1 MPRTARSGKQQPAHK
16 PSRKAPELTAP
27 GPAEG
32 QMAVRMLT
40 GPSAGQVVRVT
51 RAEAVR
57 LCEGWTP
64 QAELVARN
72 VAADRETR

>member
-1 MPRTARSGKQQPAHK
+1 MPRAARSGKRPGPKAARK
-16 PSRKAPELTAP
+16 PPEPTAP
-27 GPAEG
+27 GAEG
-32 QMAVRMLT
+32 AMAVRMLV
-40 GPSAGQVVRVT
+40 GPKAGQVVRVT

-72 VAADRETR
+72 VAAARETRAA